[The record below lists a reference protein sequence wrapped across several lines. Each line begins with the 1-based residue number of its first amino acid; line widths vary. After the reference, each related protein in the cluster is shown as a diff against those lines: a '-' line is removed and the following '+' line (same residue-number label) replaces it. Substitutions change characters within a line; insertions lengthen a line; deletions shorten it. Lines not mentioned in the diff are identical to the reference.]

1 VKSPRG
7 FGRNYFSLSSILA
20 HSVAHK
26 IEANNYAFSLLF
38 PSLLK
43 LSKEDD
49 DSPPIELTVEL
60 KRVDKRAKSRTYC
73 NCFFKIKARLVLL
86 LNPQKPLLY
95 IIEQGS
101 FCTTGIHPPLCLNL
115 LNR

>member
-1 VKSPRG
+1 
-7 FGRNYFSLSSILA
+7 
-20 HSVAHK
+20 VAHK
-26 IEANNYAFSLLF
+26 IVANNHAFSLWF

-49 DSPPIELTVEL
+49 DPPLELE
-60 KRVDKRAKSRTYC
+60 RVDKREKSRTHC
-73 NCFFKIKARLVLL
+73 NCLFKIKARLVLL

-101 FCTTGIHPPLCLNL
+101 FCTTGIHPPLYLNL
-115 LNR
+115 FN